1 MSSGRHHKEW
11 STRGRIERAASA
23 DQLRA
28 EHARALIAAA
38 QARAA
43 AAKPKVLMRPG
54 VSVPTTLRYATT
66 SEPQRWN
73 DAVAAKV
80 VVNAITDAAQDG
92 SDRIV
97 FPWPNRLGGSFV
109 SAAIALQQSRVSGSL
124 AYATFG
130 YWPWRSGATWAARSV
145 LVNPADLLTA
155 ARRICTEVRAGAAW
169 ATDSKMVAHEDR
181 AVVELRLDE
190 LLKDDVQQASGRDAV
205 DRVVVRSPN
214 LLEATAVFPPGE
226 AKNASY
232 TADGDQVLYRV
243 RRYTRIGKLTMASRL
258 STVGDPSRTPFA
270 LLGLM
275 PALRPEELNPLLQHE
290 RVAQLGL
297 DVVVVDLTQL
307 SRQSVPDNWEKAFSA
322 LLSALGAAPGR
333 RPPVA
338 VIVEDAYALNIV
350 SRLLR
355 SHNASLVPRRPPP
368 TEIGAYLPHRGT
380 LGPIAELPRDLAPVL
395 FEPDIKDAALAPIRK
410 RLLVLGSGLREQAG
424 ATAADAAS
432 RALRFLRRAA
442 SLPVGLSEAR
452 GIADILHTEDDE
464 IDRTERSAFRAKM
477 ELAPLYDVA
486 VHVPTLGAE
495 ARSLAAEIERKVE
508 SWSDETPV
516 SAKLTAMLN
525 ATGRRASGTMIAV
538 ASARIR
544 DVFLSSERALNWD
557 CDVVAPD
564 DLAGR
569 LAIARPERLVV
580 IGPSPDIVRV
590 LLTSSAV
597 PARVALIGDAAGIG
611 LLSSE
616 IRPICRIEAFRPLAA
631 RAAALQ
637 AALAS
642 GGGDESLDLAEAE
655 FRIRS
660 ILPEGEVDFTKS
672 GGDYKGEVVH
682 IRTDHSGRF
691 AYRPS
696 SDVLIHSASELRPF
710 LRRDARDV
718 HVGDFILALGNNLRE
733 KLRRA
738 LSGSRTIQE
747 TLATYHGYIA
757 QVRPR
762 LPGKTVAEKARG
774 VLTIIQRADA
784 SVPDSEV
791 HNVRRWITADI
802 AECDSDGYRMPGA
815 ARDWRRFS
823 LFAAAVGMP
832 DILAKTYW
840 QAVVLPTR
848 AYRVQEGHGFN
859 QQVVQFV
866 LDPEGTAIGAG
877 VFARMPDLWQLV
889 LAAVDEVASITMEN
903 REGKSA
909 HG

>member
-1 MSSGRHHKEW
+1 VSGGRHHKDW
-11 STRGRIERAASA
+11 SARGRIERAATA

-28 EHARALIAAA
+28 EQARTLIAAA
-38 QARAA
+38 QARIA
-43 AAKPKVLMRPG
+43 AAKPKNLMRPG
-54 VSVPTTLRYATT
+54 VSVPTTLRYAAT
-66 SEPQRWN
+66 SEPQCWS
-73 DAVAAKV
+73 DAAAAKV
-80 VVNAITDAAQDG
+80 IVSAITDAAQDG

-109 SAAIALQQSRVSGSL
+109 STAMALQQARASGSL
-124 AYATFG
+124 AYATFA

-155 ARRICTEVRAGAAW
+155 ARRICTEVRAGATW
-169 ATDSKMVAHEDR
+169 ATASGMVAHEDR

-190 LLKDDVQQASGRDAV
+190 LLKDDEQQASSRDAV
-205 DRVVVRSPN
+205 ERVVVRSPN
-214 LLEATAVFPPGE
+214 LLEMTAVFPPGE

-232 TADGDQVLYRV
+232 VTDGDQVLYRV
-243 RRYTRIGKLTMASRL
+243 RRYTRIGKLTMGRRL
-258 STVGDPSRTPFA
+258 LAVGDPLRTPFA
-270 LLGLM
+270 LLGLA
-275 PALRPEELNPLLQHE
+275 PALKPEGLNPYLQHE

-307 SRQSVPDNWEKAFSA
+307 SRQTLPDNWEKAFSA
-322 LLSALGAAPGR
+322 LLAALGTAPGR

-338 VIVEDAYALNIV
+338 VIVEDAYALNIA

-355 SHNASLVPRRPPP
+355 THNAALVPRRAPPA
-368 TEIGAYLPHRGT
+368 EIGAYLPQRGA
-380 LGPIAELPRDLAPVL
+380 LGPTAELPTNLAPVS

-410 RLLVLGSGLREQAG
+410 RLLALGAELREQAG
-424 ATAADAAS
+424 TAAADAAS

-442 SLPVGLSEAR
+442 SLPIGLSEAR
-452 GIADILHTEDDE
+452 RIADILHTEEDE
-464 IDRTERSAFRAKM
+464 LDRAERSAFRVKM

-486 VHVPTLGAE
+486 ANVPALGAE
-495 ARSLAAEIERKVE
+495 ARHLAAEIEEKVN

-516 SAKLTAMLN
+516 SAKLTALLN
-525 ATGRRASGTMIAV
+525 ATGKRTSDTMIAV
-538 ASARIR
+538 ASRRIR

-564 DLAGR
+564 DLAVR
-569 LAIARPERLVV
+569 LANVRPEKLVV
-580 IGPSPDIVRV
+580 VGSSPEIVRV
-590 LLTSSAV
+590 LLTSSGV
-597 PARVALIGDAAGIG
+597 PATVFLIGDAAGTG

-616 IRPICRIEAFRPLAA
+616 IRPICRIEAFRPLAV
-631 RAAALQ
+631 RAEALR
-637 AALAS
+637 AALAR

-655 FRIRS
+655 FRIRAVA
-660 ILPEGEVDFTKS
+660 PEGEVDFTRS
-672 GGDYKGEVVH
+672 GDDYKGDVVH
-682 IRTDHSGRF
+682 ITTDHSGRF
-691 AYRPS
+691 AYRPG
-696 SDVLIHSASELRPF
+696 SDVLIQSAGELRPF

-718 HVGDFILALGNNLRE
+718 RVGDLMLALGNNLRE

-738 LSGSRTIQE
+738 LSGSRRIQE

-757 QVRPR
+757 QIRPG

-774 VLTIIQRADA
+774 VFTIMQRAES

-791 HNVRRWITADI
+791 HNVRRWITADA

-823 LFAAAVGMP
+823 LFAAAIGMP
-832 DILAKTYW
+832 DVLAKTYW
-840 QAVVLPTR
+840 QAVVVPTR

-877 VFARMPDLWQLV
+877 AFARLPDLWQLV
-889 LAAVDEVASITMEN
+889 LAAVDEVVSVTTEH
-903 REGKSA
+903 REGKGT